1 MNLYVVG
8 LPETLGLQRVK
19 LDKSQLRIFFGIVA
33 LQLII
38 LIGIIAFNEF
48 ALRTGTLVVLETVP
62 LDPEDNFSDDSVE
75 LRYEINKLGSDLFD
89 KPSFRLD
96 QDVGVALKRRDDVWV
111 AVGVSDKSFPNSEV
125 EIDGRVTF
133 IEEADNSYIEVEY
146 GIESYFIPRGIG
158 PETELKYNQNE
169 LAGIFQAEVL
179 VDRFRRG
186 SVRRVLIDGSVWDS
200 KLEIHQSGR

>member
-1 MNLYVVG
+1 LNLYVVG

-19 LDKSQLRIFFGIVA
+19 LDKNQLRIFFGIVA

-38 LIGIIAFNEF
+38 LIGIIGFNEF

-62 LDPEDNFSDDSVE
+62 LDPEDNFNDDSVE

-96 QDVGVALKRRDDVWV
+96 QDVVVALKRRDDVWV

>member
-19 LDKSQLRIFFGIVA
+19 LDKNRLRIFFGIVA

-38 LIGIIAFNEF
+38 LIGIIGFNEF

-96 QDVGVALKRRDDVWV
+96 QDVVVALKRRDDVWV

-146 GIESYFIPRGIG
+146 GIESYLIPRGIG

-200 KLEIHQSGR
+200 KLEIHQSWR

>member
-38 LIGIIAFNEF
+38 LIGIIGFNEF

-62 LDPEDNFSDDSVE
+62 LDPEDNFNDNSVE

-89 KPSFRLD
+89 KPSFRIG
-96 QDVGVALKRRDDVWV
+96 QDVVVALKRRDDVWV

-133 IEEADNSYIEVEY
+133 
-146 GIESYFIPRGIG
+146 PRNPSTLKHPSHISTCCG
-158 PETELKYNQNE
+158 P
-169 LAGIFQAEVL
+169 
-179 VDRFRRG
+179 
-186 SVRRVLIDGSVWDS
+186 
-200 KLEIHQSGR
+200 

>member
-96 QDVGVALKRRDDVWV
+96 QDVVVALKRRDDVWV

-125 EIDGRVTF
+125 EINGRVTF
-133 IEEADNSYIEVEY
+133 IEEADNSYIAVEY
-146 GIESYFIPRGIG
+146 GIESYFIPKGIG

>member
-1 MNLYVVG
+1 V
-8 LPETLGLQRVK
+8 T

-38 LIGIIAFNEF
+38 LIGIIGFNEF
-48 ALRTGTLVVLETVP
+48 SMRTGTLVVLETVP
-62 LDPEDNFSDDSVE
+62 LDPKEDFSEDSVE
-75 LRYEINKLGSDLFD
+75 LLYEINKLDSDLFD
-89 KPSFRLD
+89 KPSFRRG
-96 QDVGVALKRRDDVWV
+96 QDVVVALKRQDDVWV

-186 SVRRVLIDGSVWDS
+186 RVRRVLIDGSVWDS

>member
-19 LDKSQLRIFFGIVA
+19 LDKSQLRILFGIVA

-38 LIGIIAFNEF
+38 LIGIIGFNEF

-96 QDVGVALKRRDDVWV
+96 QDVVVALKRRDDVWV

-125 EIDGRVTF
+125 EINGRVTF
-133 IEEADNSYIEVEY
+133 IEEADNSYIAVEY
-146 GIESYFIPRGIG
+146 GIESYFIPKGIG

-179 VDRFRRG
+179 VDRFGRG
-186 SVRRVLIDGSVWDS
+186 RVRRVLIDGSVWDS
-200 KLEIHQSGR
+200 KLEIHQSWR

>member
-38 LIGIIAFNEF
+38 LIGIIGFNEF
-48 ALRTGTLVVLETVP
+48 SMRTGTLVVLETVP
-62 LDPEDNFSDDSVE
+62 LDPEDNFNDDSVE

-96 QDVGVALKRRDDVWV
+96 QDVVVALKRRDDVWV

-125 EIDGRVTF
+125 EINGRVTF

-169 LAGIFQAEVL
+169 LTGIFQAEVL

-186 SVRRVLIDGSVWDS
+186 RIRRVLIDGIVWDS

>member
-19 LDKSQLRIFFGIVA
+19 LDKNQLRIFFGIVA

-62 LDPEDNFSDDSVE
+62 LDPEDNFNDDSVE

-96 QDVGVALKRRDDVWV
+96 QDVVVALKRRDDVWV

-200 KLEIHQSGR
+200 KLEIHQSER

>member
-19 LDKSQLRIFFGIVA
+19 LDKNQLRIFFGIVA

-38 LIGIIAFNEF
+38 LIGIIGFNEF

-62 LDPEDNFSDDSVE
+62 LDPEDNFNDDSVE

-96 QDVGVALKRRDDVWV
+96 QDVVVALKRRDDVWV